1 MEKESLDILLADYKT
16 CHDGYMSRDML
27 VPREFHQMFQSLI
40 FLLALAAGT
49 RTLHSFNDRIEL
61 FVLFIIIFI
70 GTLSLAAYA
79 INIEAKAS
87 VKRSLRKRMVEI
99 EKAITS
105 DELQYWK
112 AIVQREY
119 FLFENVYK
127 KRDATDNRKEWR
139 SASYLF
145 VLSARI
151 LIVIWLVAVSLL
163 LFWDQAFKPVGTA

>member
-1 MEKESLDILLADYKT
+1 MDKESIDVLLADYKA

-27 VPREFHQMFQSLI
+27 VPREFHQMLQSLI

-49 RTLHSFNDRIEL
+49 RTLHSFNDRVEL
-61 FVLFIIIFI
+61 FVLLIIIFI

-87 VKRSLRKRMVEI
+87 VKRALRKRMVDI
-99 EKAITS
+99 EKAVTT
-105 DELQYWK
+105 DQLQYWK

-127 KRDATDNRKEWR
+127 RRDDTDNRKEWR
-139 SASYLF
+139 SASYFF

-151 LIVIWLVAVSLL
+151 LIVIWLIAVSLL
-163 LFWDQAFKPVGTA
+163 LFWDQQFPMAM